1 MKSRMSGPVS
11 DGRERHGIAITAAA
25 FIVIASMVVAMVA
38 FSAVPTTETALRTA
52 TINPSTSLEFAM
64 SLNSTTAQ
72 QGQTIAVSFN
82 LYNTL
87 DKVSNVTG
95 AGDWRLSNASENGGV
110 GGWNCAA
117 NDVFRIEVISGSYG
131 LSDFSK
137 GTPLDVFVFQ
147 PPFGF
152 NQCLFYVRSANWT
165 APVLS
170 VPPQNQNFYIFGPQ
184 SNVAWWVSSSGLGA
198 PCLPGNGT
206 YHPCS
211 RPGQEATM
219 NETMILKTGQFA
231 NSTGVFTVIG
241 GDEWGDLEVMHFYV
255 GPSTIQT
262 TSSSMVLATGP
273 TYTINGLTCHVP
285 ADYQSNP
292 SVLQLFP
299 LVTTNPRFL
308 NLTSGMPFVFGNAE
322 NITDRV
328 QQIGNQPPVH
338 LPDALEMVFYSSG
351 PGTSC
356 SMYFG
361 KSEATIDVQVPI
373 QSGAYNMTGATFN
386 GLTG

>member
-1 MKSRMSGPVS
+1 MGGQFR
-11 DGRERHGIAITAAA
+11 DGSERHGIATAAAA
-25 FIVIASMVVAMVA
+25 FIIIASMVVAVVA
-38 FSAVPTTETALRTA
+38 FSAIPASRTALETA
-52 TINPSTSLEFAM
+52 TINPSTGLEFAM
-64 SLNSTTAQ
+64 SLNSTSVQRGETVS
-72 QGQTIAVSFN
+72 ISFN
-82 LYNTL
+82 LYNPL
-87 DKVSNVTG
+87 VKVNNVTG
-95 AGDWRLSNASENGGV
+95 AEDWRLGNASENGDI
-110 GGWNCAA
+110 GGWNCAT
-117 NDVFRIEVISGSYG
+117 NDAFRIEVLSGSYG

-152 NQCLFYVRSANWT
+152 NQCLYYVRSANWT

-170 VPPQNQNFYIFGPQ
+170 VPPQNQNFYIFRPQ
-184 SNVAWWVSSSGLGA
+184 SNIAWWVTTSELGA
-198 PCLPGNGT
+198 PCLPSNGT

-219 NETMILKTGQFA
+219 NETMILKTAQFA

-255 GPSTIQT
+255 GASTIQT
-262 TSSSMVLATGP
+262 TSASTIVATGP

-285 ADYQSNP
+285 ADYQSYP
-292 SVLQLFP
+292 SVLQLLP
-299 LVTTNPRFL
+299 VVTTNPHFL

-351 PGTSC
+351 LSTSC

-361 KSEATIDVQVPI
+361 KSEVTLVVQVPF
-373 QSGAYNMTGATFN
+373 QNGAYNMTGAA
-386 GLTG
+386 LTD